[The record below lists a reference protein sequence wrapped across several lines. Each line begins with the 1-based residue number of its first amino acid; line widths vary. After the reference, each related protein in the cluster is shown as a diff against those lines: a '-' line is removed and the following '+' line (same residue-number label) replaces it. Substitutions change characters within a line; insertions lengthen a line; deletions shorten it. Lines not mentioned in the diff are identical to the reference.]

1 MSHSEICDTPL
12 YIVITVIRLS
22 KICAHSL
29 WGRLGKNQNNDS
41 SSSSKMHS
49 ALMLSRSNHRI
60 EMINVS
66 ICHML
71 LKMQLPPPVVVN
83 MEYDFVDEVLMTG
96 WMFFFLPFQVSFAR
110 NKSQQ
115 QTQRKSFAMDSLV
128 SSLAV
133 SPRALSQPLCRD
145 H

>member
-1 MSHSEICDTPL
+1 
-12 YIVITVIRLS
+12 
-22 KICAHSL
+22 
-29 WGRLGKNQNNDS
+29 
-41 SSSSKMHS
+41 
-49 ALMLSRSNHRI
+49 
-60 EMINVS
+60 
-66 ICHML
+66 ML

-83 MEYDFVDEVLMTG
+83 MEYDFGDEVLMTG

-133 SPRALSQPLCRD
+133 SPRALSLSTIVP
-145 H
+145 